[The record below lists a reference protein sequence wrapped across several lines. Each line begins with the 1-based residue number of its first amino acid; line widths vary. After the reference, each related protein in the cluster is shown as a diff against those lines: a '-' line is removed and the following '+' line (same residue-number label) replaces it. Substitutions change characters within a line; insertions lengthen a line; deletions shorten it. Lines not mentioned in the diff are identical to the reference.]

1 MSSHNP
7 LPKTPI
13 TRNELLQTNV
23 AMMVLTSLFV
33 LTRVAV
39 RVSKRK
45 NFELP
50 DFFIYLAYIIYVAL
64 WSVKFAETTESI
76 TLIP

>member
-13 TRNELLQTNV
+13 TRNELIQTNV
-23 AMMVLTSLFV
+23 AMLVLTSLFV

-50 DFFIYLAYIIYVAL
+50 DFFIYSAYIIYVAL
-64 WSVKFAETTESI
+64 WSVSVVQTREGK
-76 TLIP
+76 TLTL